1 MIISNILLIKKIKL
15 LANRLEI
22 SEDTCVK
29 YSLEWIYNINETGF
43 FYQYIFFFYIFYLI

>member
-22 SEDTCVK
+22 SEDTLK
-29 YSLEWIYNINETGF
+29 FSSG
-43 FYQYIFFFYIFYLI
+43 